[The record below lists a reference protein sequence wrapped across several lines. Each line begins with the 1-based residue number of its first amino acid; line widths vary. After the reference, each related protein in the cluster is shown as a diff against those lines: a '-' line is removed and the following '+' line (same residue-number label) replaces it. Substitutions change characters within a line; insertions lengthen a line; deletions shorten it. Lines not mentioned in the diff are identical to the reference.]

1 MNELEPNKG
10 KELSLNYNFIVR
22 LCCYPLWWFPCWLC
36 DGPVIFAPFF
46 WLPLPNQDRWLRG
59 TLNSQFHAS
68 EHRYFDPFHQ
78 SLCLRALERVS
89 VVWIIQPVKLSIHR
103 SVARY
108 WNIIWFQL
116 HAAGLT
122 ETIYYHKH
130 LAHRQAIFLC
140 SLKVDNQV
148 EHLTNKK
155 QHHITSYLS
164 FSYYEHSQHICLLSS
179 W

>member
-1 MNELEPNKG
+1 MNELEPNIG

-36 DGPVIFAPFF
+36 DGRVIFAPFF
-46 WLPLPNQDRWLRG
+46 WLPLPNEDRWLRG

-78 SLCLRALERVS
+78 PLCLRALERVS

-116 HAAGLT
+116 HATGFT
-122 ETIYYHKH
+122 ENHPSSKTE
-130 LAHRQAIFLC
+130 
-140 SLKVDNQV
+140 VDNQV
-148 EHLTNKK
+148 EQLTNKNL
-155 QHHITSYLS
+155 HHTYLS
-164 FSYYEHSQHICLLSS
+164 FSYHEHSQHICVLSS

>member
-10 KELSLNYNFIVR
+10 KELSFNDNFIVR

-36 DGPVIFAPFF
+36 DGRVIFAPFF

-59 TLNSQFHAS
+59 TLNSQFYAS

-122 ETIYYHKH
+122 KNH
-130 LAHRQAIFLC
+130 LLSQTSSTSLDAIFLC
-140 SLKVDNQV
+140 SLQVDNPVQQ
-148 EHLTNKK
+148 LTNKNL
-155 QHHITSYLS
+155 HHTYVS
-164 FSYYEHSQHICLLSS
+164 FSYHEHSQHICFLSS

>member
-1 MNELEPNKG
+1 M
-10 KELSLNYNFIVR
+10 
-22 LCCYPLWWFPCWLC
+22 WWFQCWLC
-36 DGPVIFAPFF
+36 DGRVIFAPFF

-122 ETIYYHKH
+122 KIIH
-130 LAHRQAIFLC
+130 LAHRYAIFLC
-140 SLKVDNQV
+140 TLKVDNQV
-148 EHLTNKK
+148 EQLTTK
-155 QHHITSYLS
+155 ISIISYPNGWNPQVFWNQCASSASASVLRASSS
-164 FSYYEHSQHICLLSS
+164 FGDHREIPTRQESAAGGGVG
-179 W
+179 